1 MIKLITLTLL
11 EGHFEYYVQNDDFN
25 QIQMM
30 SIILKFDISEDIKT
44 KCLQTTSRLNMFKFI
59 LLKNI
64 AFDIEGRYIKNFILM
79 LRTFKF

>member
-11 EGHFEYYVQNDDFN
+11 EGYFEYYVQNDDFKPDSN
-25 QIQMM
+25 DEYYM
-30 SIILKFDISEDIKT
+30 KFDISEDIKT